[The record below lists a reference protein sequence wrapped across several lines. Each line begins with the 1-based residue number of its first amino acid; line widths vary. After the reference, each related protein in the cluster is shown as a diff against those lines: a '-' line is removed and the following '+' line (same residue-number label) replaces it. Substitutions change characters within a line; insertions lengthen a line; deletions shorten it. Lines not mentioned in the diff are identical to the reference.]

1 MRSAGEAVAMAVMP
15 PEVTAAV
22 PMVTVVPEG
31 DGVVEGD
38 GTVVVPAV

>member
-1 MRSAGEAVAMAVMP
+1 MAVMP

-22 PMVTVVPEG
+22 LTAAVTEG

-38 GTVVVPAV
+38 RTVAVTEV